1 VSLRVTALRLPK
13 PPERSEDLE
22 WQLVGTLFN
31 QTQTLVIG
39 GVGLF
44 LVALFGWWDT
54 HQPWFLWW
62 AIAVPAVL
70 VARLLLERAYWRR
83 REGAGRVALWR
94 RRFIAGAW
102 LMGGMW
108 GCGALV
114 IARDVP
120 PLLQMIVLAT
130 LLVIVMGGA
139 ARNAGCPMAA
149 TGQTLLGLV
158 PAFVVCATR
167 HDRYHLMFCAVVLF
181 VGFAAFSLMH
191 QIYERLVRLMLLNEE
206 NLALV
211 DRIRRANIELSVAA
225 TTDSLTGIANRRC
238 FDAVLLDEASR
249 AERSGGGLS
258 VFLLDVDSFKEYND
272 NYGHPAGDQCLLLVA
287 KAFAATLRR
296 PADFVARYGGEEFVA
311 VLPQTSVVAAA
322 ALAEV
327 VRKRIQEM
335 TIVHSAAAAGV
346 VTVSIG
352 VAGYSGSRSEPPA
365 ELLRAADVALYAA
378 KSAGRNCV
386 RIAPENR
393 SLHEVA

>member
-1 VSLRVTALRLPK
+1 VTALRLPESPK
-13 PPERSEDLE
+13 SPGRSEDLE

-39 GVGLF
+39 GIGLF
-44 LVALFGWWDT
+44 LVALFGWRDT
-54 HQPWFLWW
+54 GQSWFLWW
-62 AIAVPAVL
+62 AVAVPIVL
-70 VARLLLERAYWRR
+70 VGRLLVERAYRLR
-83 REGAGRVALWR
+83 REGPDRVALWR

-102 LMGGMW
+102 LMGVLW

-139 ARNAGCPMAA
+139 ARNAGCPPAA
-149 TGQTLLGLV
+149 SGQTLLGLV
-158 PAFVVCATR
+158 PTFVACATK

-181 VGFAAFSLMH
+181 VGFAAFSLMR
-191 QIYERLVRLMLLNEE
+191 QINERLVRLMLLNEE
-206 NLALV
+206 NVALV

-225 TTDSLTGIANRRC
+225 TTDSLTGISNRRC
-238 FDAVLLDEASR
+238 FDAVLVDEASR
-249 AERSGGGLS
+249 AERSGSGLS
-258 VFLLDVDSFKEYND
+258 VFLLDIDSFKEFND
-272 NYGHPAGDQCLLLVA
+272 SYGHVAGDECLVLVA

-322 ALAEV
+322 TLAEV
-327 VRKRIQEM
+327 VRKRIHDM
-335 TIVHSAAAAGV
+335 RIVHESASAGV

-352 VAGYSGSRSEPPA
+352 VAGYSADAARPPEA
-365 ELLRAADVALYAA
+365 LVRAADAALYAA

-386 RIAPENR
+386 RVAPENW